1 MDERSH
7 RPTSKGFANA
17 FSTYDGP
24 LPSLSSSASAKREGG
39 RKDRDPESND
49 EINAGYR
56 TRILNAN
63 WRDVTTDAKSTIG
76 KPRDQLEPDGFAGC
90 CTQALAVG

>member
-17 FSTYDGP
+17 FSTYDCP
-24 LPSLSSSASAKREGG
+24 APSLSSSASVKEKEAEKVETTRAMM
-39 RKDRDPESND
+39 KSMRDIEL
-49 EINAGYR
+49 
-56 TRILNAN
+56 ILNAN

-76 KPRDQLEPDGFAGC
+76 KPRDQLENRTG
-90 CTQALAVG
+90 LEVAVLKL

>member
-1 MDERSH
+1 MLSQLMM
-7 RPTSKGFANA
+7 A
-17 FSTYDGP
+17 
-24 LPSLSSSASAKREGG
+24 PSFPVILCLGQREGG

-76 KPRDQLEPDGFAGC
+76 KPRDQLENRMGL
-90 CTQALAVG
+90 QVAVLKL